1 MIPREPS
8 AGHAYQPSRSGVVPP
23 MPSLPPF
30 SPGARKSP
38 FVEADGIHCFVPCE
52 GFAQRCVL
60 D

>member
-1 MIPREPS
+1 
-8 AGHAYQPSRSGVVPP
+8 